1 MGSTAVMSS
10 STAVDLA
17 LLGLLAE
24 RPRAADQLVG
34 AVKVVG
40 GDRFTPT
47 AAFIEGRLAHLIET
61 GCLERQHGSDR
72 LGTTRSGTAHLARL
86 LRLEI
91 DPGAA
96 LWPFCTTLKLSLL
109 DLVAPDCRCD
119 VIATLLG
126 AGRRRVSQLEM
137 AQWASCAGPIME
149 RCLALE
155 RERGSLELRWMQDVV
170 ASESIG
176 EGIKEGIGETIA

>member
-1 MGSTAVMSS
+1 MGSTAAMSS

-24 RPRAADQLVG
+24 RPCLADELVG
-34 AVKVVG
+34 AVKAVG

-47 AAFIEGRLAHLIET
+47 AAFIEGRLMHLIET

-72 LGTTRSGTAHLARL
+72 LSATRSGAAQLARL
-86 LRLEI
+86 LCLEV

-109 DLVAPDCRCD
+109 DLVGADCRREA
-119 VIATLLG
+119 IARLLG
-126 AGRRRVSQLEM
+126 AGRRRVSRLEM
-137 AQWASCAGPIME
+137 AQWAECGGSVME

-155 RERGSLELRWMQDVV
+155 HEREALELRWMQDVM
-170 ASESIG
+170 ASE
-176 EGIKEGIGETIA
+176 GIWEIGETVA